1 MKLAARSPGI
11 ARIGEEIR
19 FGILV
24 KRFCPSGPNSEAP
37 ISQKALRGNMNKQY
51 AHQLLDRLDPS
62 QFDAVVRLLEVMIDP
77 QTASIRDAPIDD
89 EPVPEEE
96 ERAVAAS
103 KDWFQKNQGISFE
116 ELVADLGLTMEQIRD
131 RKEAYR

>member
-1 MKLAARSPGI
+1 
-11 ARIGEEIR
+11 
-19 FGILV
+19 
-24 KRFCPSGPNSEAP
+24 
-37 ISQKALRGNMNKQY
+37 MNKQY